1 MRRLEVCGPFALAL
15 LSVVGGCGSRTQTQ
29 VDDAPRTFGAVTF
42 GGPGLGKVTFSAAE
56 LGKPVAIIR
65 STNAA
70 GAARGHANVAM
81 HKGYLFVPY
90 STDSGQPGGGISF
103 YDVSNPRA
111 PALVYKQDVN
121 ELREAHGFGFSSSYP
136 GDYAVMQTIDGI
148 EFWDFTNVRAPVLL
162 KHLVLPGVE
171 ASDYAAGAWWTFWQ
185 APWVYVGGSGN
196 GIYVVDATDPRK
208 PVLVKQVPTSQTG
221 GFRLGSTFAI
231 GNLLVSSSMD
241 QSGYATFDISDPRNP
256 VLLTSVNNN
265 PAIYSMVPNADRIY
279 GAGKDGRL
287 YVHDISNPKVIKA
300 IGSSPIPGSKGG
312 YVAVQDNFVLGG
324 FSTLG
329 AKIDVSNPAA
339 PTINRTFTSNVA
351 NRDEDFAFP
360 LGNMVFVGSDHPVGS
375 GLLAHQSAPDTS
387 PPKVTMSNPRRDA
400 VNQALSSRVGL
411 TFSEG
416 VDLQTIDA
424 TTFIVRP
431 LGGAALPGKYSLQGA
446 IVNFAPSTPLQ
457 ANTTYEVVVPA
468 AGLRDLTGNS
478 TATDF
483 SYQFSTGAS
492 LSNPLGCA
500 VNATTPTT
508 VGAAAVLAVTARGN
522 GPIQYSYDFGDGS
535 APLTSGAASAS
546 HTFAAAGHYPV
557 VVTLSNAAESTTCSR
572 LQTVFNPL
580 PAARPTASSSIA
592 YDAATNLVW
601 VVNPDNDSVT
611 AIDGV
616 KNLRK
621 LEAAVGKSPR
631 TLARAPDGTIWVV
644 NQEDASISVL
654 DASSGAPVTSIG
666 LPYAS
671 RPYGLA
677 FDPAGQNAY
686 LTLEAT
692 GKLLRLS
699 PTSRTVVGSLDLGER
714 LRGVAVSADGT
725 RVLVTRFISPVD
737 HGEVL
742 EVSASSLGLV
752 RTFILATDNGPDTE
766 SSGRGVPNYLSQVVI
781 SPDGLTA
788 WIPSKKDNTLRGLF
802 RDGQPLT
809 FENTVRTITS
819 QIDLRKNVELVSDR
833 IDHDNR
839 DLAQAAA
846 FGKFGDYSFI
856 VTQGTNTIEIH
867 DAYNRQLVSGIGKVG
882 LAPQGLVF
890 SPDFKK
896 LFVNDFTSRDVSVFD
911 VSGFLD
917 GSNTTVTRVGS
928 VSTVAAEKLS
938 AAVLKGK
945 QIFYNADDRRMNR
958 DGYISCASCHLDGDS
973 DGRVWDFTQRGEG
986 LRNTI
991 ELLGRRGTGMG
1002 RLHWTG
1008 NFDEVQDF
1016 ENDIRNNFAGTGFL
1030 SDADFAARQDPLG
1043 SSKAGLSPDL
1053 DALSA
1058 FVSSLSK
1065 VRPSPFRN
1073 PDGTFTADALA
1084 GRDLFDRL
1092 QCGSCHSGAD
1102 FTDSAQGALHNVGT
1116 IKASSGQRIGGLL
1129 TGLDT
1134 PTLKGLWGSAPYLH
1148 DGSAPTLLDVLVTAN
1163 LEGQH
1168 GITAALSGVELEQ
1181 LVSYLNQLD
1190 DSDGQPIQLPLPL
1203 TVTVDFVSTGKAYS
1217 TTTLATGV
1225 AYYVDRTYVVSST
1238 SAGLAGGILV
1248 RTANDDK
1255 FAVAAAHLKLT
1266 LSQPAT
1272 VFVGVDRR
1280 AATLPAWLDG
1290 GWKLSGESFVGS
1302 DKSASPMKVYAKGFP
1317 AGQITL
1323 GANGQPPS
1331 ANLLSQY
1338 VVIVHQ

>member
-1 MRRLEVCGPFALAL
+1 
-15 LSVVGGCGSRTQTQ
+15 

-65 STNAA
+65 SANAA
-70 GAARGHANVAM
+70 GVARGHANVAM

-103 YDVSNPRA
+103 YDVSNPRL

-241 QSGYATFDISDPRNP
+241 QSGYATFDISDPKNP
-256 VLLTSVNNN
+256 VLLTSINNN

-287 YVHDISNPKVIKA
+287 YVHDISNPRVIRP
-300 IGSSPIPGSKGG
+300 IGSSPVPGSKGG

-339 PTINRTFTSNVA
+339 PTISRTFTSNVA
-351 NRDEDFAFP
+351 GRDEDFAFP

-375 GLLAHQSAPDTS
+375 GLLAHQSAPDST
-387 PPKVTMSNPRRDA
+387 PPTVTMSNPRRDA

-411 TFSEG
+411 TFSEA
-416 VDLQTIDA
+416 VDLQTIDG
-424 TTFIVRP
+424 TTFMVRP
-431 LGGAALPGKYSLQGA
+431 PGGAALSGKYSLQGA
-446 IVNFAPSTPLQ
+446 IVNFAPSAPLL

-468 AGLRDLTGNS
+468 AGLRDLSGNA
-478 TATDF
+478 TATELRF
-483 SYQFSTGAS
+483 QFSTGAS
-492 LSNPLGCA
+492 VSNPLGCA
-500 VNATTPTT
+500 INATTPTSA
-508 VGAAAVLAVTARGN
+508 GASATLAVTARGN

-535 APLTSGAASAS
+535 APLAGGVSAS
-546 HTFAAAGHYPV
+546 HTFSRAGHYPV
-557 VVTLSNAAESTTCSR
+557 VVTVNNAAERTTCSR

-601 VVNPDNDSVT
+601 VVNPDSDSVT
-611 AIDGV
+611 AIDGPRNV
-616 KNLRK
+616 KK
-621 LEAAVGKSPR
+621 LEAPVGKSPR
-631 TLARAPDGTIWVV
+631 TLGRAPDGTIWVV

-654 DASSGAPVTSIG
+654 DATSGAPLASIE

-699 PTSRTVVGSLDLGER
+699 PAARTVVGSLTLGDR

-752 RTFILATDNGPDTE
+752 RAFTLATDTGPDTE

-819 QIDLRKNVELVSDR
+819 QIDLGKNVELVSDR

-839 DLAQAAA
+839 DLAQAVA
-846 FGKFGDYSFI
+846 FGKFGDYAFI

-867 DAYNRQLVSGIGKVG
+867 DAYNHQLVSGIGKVG

-917 GSNTTVTRVGS
+917 GSNTTISRLGAVA
-928 VSTVAAEKLS
+928 TVASERLPAE
-938 AAVLKGK
+938 VLRGE

-1016 ENDIRNNFAGTGFL
+1016 ENDIRNSFAGTGFL

-1043 SSKAGLSPDL
+1043 SSKAGKSPDL
-1053 DALSA
+1053 DALAA
-1058 FVSSLSK
+1058 FVSSLSR

-1073 PDGTFTADALA
+1073 PDGSFTADALA
-1084 GRDLFDRL
+1084 GKELFDRL
-1092 QCGSCHSGAD
+1092 QCGSCHSGVD

-1116 IKASSGQRIGGLL
+1116 IKASSGQRLGGLL

-1148 DGSAPTLLDVLVTAN
+1148 DGSAATLVDVLVTAN

-1168 GITAALSGVELEQ
+1168 GITAALSGAELGQ
-1181 LVSYLNQLD
+1181 LVAYLNQLD
-1190 DSDGQPIQLPLPL
+1190 DSDGQPVQLPLPFA
-1203 TVTVDFVSTGKAYS
+1203 VTVDFVSTGKTY
-1217 TTTLATGV
+1217 TTVPVATGV
-1225 AYYVDRTYVVSST
+1225 TYYIDRTYVVSSV
-1238 SAGLAGGILV
+1238 SPGLVGGTLV

-1255 FAVAAAHLKLT
+1255 FAVAPAHLELT
-1266 LSQPAT
+1266 ISRPAT
-1272 VFVGVDRR
+1272 VFVAVDRR

-1290 GWKLSGESFVGS
+1290 SWKAGSESFVGS
-1302 DKSASPMKVYAKGFP
+1302 DRSASPMRVYAKAFP
-1317 AGQITL
+1317 AGQVTL

-1331 ANLLSQY
+1331 TNLLSQY
-1338 VVIVHQ
+1338 VIIVHQ